1 MQTLQLDAN
10 NNLLVTERNLTV
22 IDGIDACAQ
31 DTRTRVGLC
40 RGENPYDVTEGAD
53 YFNELLGKMGGIDY
67 LRENIRLRILDNVE
81 IKGIR
86 SLSVKTEKD
95 TAEITADIDTIYGDV
110 QL

>member
-10 NNLLVTERNLTV
+10 NNLLVTEKNLTV

-53 YFNELLGKMGGIDY
+53 YFNELLGKMG
-67 LRENIRLRILDNVE
+67 
-81 IKGIR
+81 
-86 SLSVKTEKD
+86 
-95 TAEITADIDTIYGDV
+95 
-110 QL
+110 QH